1 MESRAHKYLETEE
14 TKMSNR
20 RWNTQNIPAKMKVS
34 RVKRSSG
41 SPKRGEDYEISRE
54 IHNTA
59 PKKAGFKKEEKKPYP
74 GLRVKRSSGTPKA
87 GENIKKKYKGFSK
100 LPESVQRKIN
110 KKLAAKV

>member
-1 MESRAHKYLETEE
+1 MELRAHKYLETEE

-34 RVKRSSG
+34 RVKR
-41 SPKRGEDYEISRE
+41 KD
-54 IHNTA
+54 
-59 PKKAGFKKEEKKPYP
+59 
-74 GLRVKRSSGTPKA
+74 GTPIK
-87 GENIKKKYKGFSK
+87 GENMKKKYKGFSK

>member
-41 SPKRGEDYEISRE
+41 SPEKGEGKPETITQK
-54 IHNTA
+54 NVG
-59 PKKAGFKKEEKKPYP
+59 KNLKKPYP
-74 GLRVKRSSGTPKA
+74 GLRVKRSSGSPKG
-87 GENIKKKYKGFSK
+87 GETMKKKYKGFSK